1 MNINKN
7 LPSSDRNNMQTKFI
21 GITLQDK
28 AFATFNGSTGSTG
41 VTQGEYTPFID
52 FRNWT
57 ELRMF
62 AWVSNSGDLGDIQI
76 EYSLD
81 GDPDG
86 GTIILEE
93 RFSTTNAVEDD
104 RVWERPIPPFIRFRD
119 MGASGVT
126 KNIKIF
132 ILGRKNIGED
142 DSKYVVT
149 TVPVGTAS
157 AAGTE
162 LEIIST

>member
-1 MNINKN
+1 MNIQ
-7 LPSSDRNNMQTKFI
+7 LPSSDRNNMETKFI
-21 GITLQDK
+21 GITLTDK
-28 AFATFNGSTGSTG
+28 AFVTHGASAATGGTD
-41 VTQGEYTPFID
+41 VVLGEYTPFID

-62 AWVSNSGDLGDIQI
+62 AWVSNTGDLRDIQI

-81 GDPDG
+81 GTWPKSV
-86 GTIILEE
+86 ILEE

-119 MGASGVT
+119 MGVSGLT

-132 ILGRKNIGED
+132 ILGRKNITED
-142 DSKYVVT
+142 DDKYVMA
-149 TVPVGTAS
+149 TVPVVTS
-157 AAGTE
+157 
-162 LEIIST
+162 STYNDIVPT

>member
-1 MNINKN
+1 MNIQ
-7 LPSSDRNNMQTKFI
+7 LPSSDRNNMETKFI
-21 GITLQDK
+21 GITLTDK
-28 AFATFNGSTGSTG
+28 AFVTHGTSAATGGTG
-41 VTQGEYTPFID
+41 VVQGEYTPFID

-62 AWVSNSGDLGDIQI
+62 AWVTNTGDLGDIQI

-81 GDPDG
+81 GDWPKAV
-86 GTIILEE
+86 ILEE

-119 MGASGVT
+119 MGDSGVT

-132 ILGRKNIGED
+132 ILGRKNITED
-142 DSKYVVT
+142 DDKYVMA
-149 TVPVGTAS
+149 TVPVVTS
-157 AAGTE
+157 
-162 LEIIST
+162 STYNDIVPT

>member
-1 MNINKN
+1 MNIQ
-7 LPSSDRNNMQTKFI
+7 LPSSDRNNMETKFI
-21 GITLQDK
+21 GITLTDK
-28 AFATFNGSTGSTG
+28 AFAVYNGGIGGTG
-41 VTQGEYTPFID
+41 VSRGEYTPFID

-62 AWVSNSGDLGDIQI
+62 AWVSNTGDLGDIQI

-81 GDPDG
+81 GDPASG
-86 GTIILEE
+86 KVILEE

-119 MGASGVT
+119 RGAASIT

-132 ILGRKNIGED
+132 ILGRKNITED
-142 DSKYVVT
+142 DDKYVMA
-149 TVPVGTAS
+149 TVPIVTS
-157 AAGTE
+157 
-162 LEIIST
+162 STYNDIVPT

>member
-1 MNINKN
+1 ME
-7 LPSSDRNNMQTKFI
+7 TKFI
-21 GITLQDK
+21 GITLTDK
-28 AFATFNGSTGSTG
+28 AFVTHGASAATGGTD
-41 VTQGEYTPFID
+41 VVLGEYTPFID

-62 AWVSNSGDLGDIQI
+62 AWVSNTGNLGDIQI

-81 GDPDG
+81 G
-86 GTIILEE
+86 TWLKSVILEE

-119 MGASGVT
+119 MGVSGLT

-132 ILGRKNIGED
+132 ILGRKNITED
-142 DSKYVVT
+142 DDKYVMA
-149 TVPVGTAS
+149 TVPIVTS
-157 AAGTE
+157 
-162 LEIIST
+162 STYNDIVPT